1 MKKQDS
7 IEELGRLLAQK
18 SRKLR
23 ELRKQLQ
30 AADAA
35 PCAMCQAHSAA
46 RTAAEHERDEAQ
58 AELRASND
66 VQEGLY
72 RQLNQLQTQLQN
84 KQSECDEA
92 RTAAERQ
99 TQRANDAQRPANE
112 QIARLTEQVKEL
124 ETQLRVEQGLVRSSQ
139 AERDDL
145 QAKLDKQKTE
155 FRKLY
160 DHIESAFVKKIFG
173 QVSYAEV
180 QQLMKINREELDK
193 IVGDKT

>member
-30 AADAA
+30 AADAV
-35 PCAMCQAHSAA
+35 PCAMCQAHSVA

-72 RQLNQLQTQLQN
+72 RQLNQLQTQLQ
-84 KQSECDEA
+84 KCDEA

-99 TQRANDAQRPANE
+99 TQRANDAQRPADE
-112 QIARLTEQVKEL
+112 QIARLTEQVQEL

-145 QAKLDKQKTE
+145 QSKLDKQKTE

-160 DHIESAFVKKIFG
+160 DQIESAFVQKIFG
-173 QVSYAEV
+173 QVSYVEA
-180 QQLMKINREELDK
+180 QQLMKNNREELDK
-193 IVGDKT
+193 IVGGKT